1 MRRCRDTPGVETSG
15 DLRHRGENVSVRPRF
30 VPAVLLAGLLA
41 ACGDPA
47 PATAPT
53 VAASVPPDSS
63 AARAEL
69 AARAALAQDYRF
81 SALYD
86 YDAKDGQP
94 ARSVVATVATDGSWR
109 VDVPGGA
116 LGGIADVSIVQTAQ
130 GVFQCA
136 LPSATNPISPGCVRV
151 AEPNKRVPK
160 EYDPKVQ
167 RVFRQWLNV
176 FTDRQAPLSVVP
188 AQPLPGS
195 KGNCYSIDSISASLK
210 APVDVGIYCYTDAG
224 LLSAVRV
231 GFGTLTL
238 VNAVAPPPKLD
249 LPGPLTGGEPLGLQ
263 SPPPPPVIEPSA
275 PQSGTPA
282 SPA

>member
-1 MRRCRDTPGVETSG
+1 
-15 DLRHRGENVSVRPRF
+15 
-30 VPAVLLAGLLA
+30 
-41 ACGDPA
+41 
-47 PATAPT
+47 
-53 VAASVPPDSS
+53 
-63 AARAEL
+63 L

-86 YDAKDGQP
+86 YDARDGQP

-130 GVFQCA
+130 GVYQCA

-151 AEPNKRVPK
+151 ADPNKRVPK

-167 RVFRQWLNV
+167 RVFRQWLSV

-195 KGNCYSIDSISASLK
+195 KGKCYSIDSISASLK
-210 APVDVGIYCYTDAG
+210 APVDVGIYCYTDGG

-231 GFGTLTL
+231 AFGTLTL

-249 LPGPLTGGEPLGLQ
+249 LPGPVTAGQPLGLDR
-263 SPPPPPVIEPSA
+263 PPPPPVIEPSA
-275 PQSGTPA
+275 EIPP

>member
-1 MRRCRDTPGVETSG
+1 
-15 DLRHRGENVSVRPRF
+15 VRPRF

-47 PATAPT
+47 PTTQPT
-53 VAASVPPDSS
+53 VAPSAPPDTS

-69 AARAALAQDYRF
+69 AARAALAQDHRF

-109 VDVPGGA
+109 VDVPGGV
-116 LGGIADVSIVQTAQ
+116 LGGTADVSIVQTAQ
-130 GVFQCA
+130 GVFQCS
-136 LPSATNPISPGCVRV
+136 LPSATNPVSTGCVRV
-151 AEPNKRVPK
+151 AEPNKRIPK

-167 RVFRQWLNV
+167 RVFRQWLSV

-188 AQPLPGS
+188 AQALPGS
-195 KGNCYSIDSISASLK
+195 KGKCYSIDSISASLK
-210 APVDVGIYCYTDAG
+210 APVDVGIYCYTDEG

-231 GFGTLTL
+231 AFGTLTL
-238 VNAVAPPPKLD
+238 VNVVAPPPRLD
-249 LPGPLTGGEPLGLQ
+249 LPGPVTGGEPLGLK
-263 SPPPPPVIEPSA
+263 SPPAPPPPAIEPSA
-275 PQSGTPA
+275 EIAA

>member
-1 MRRCRDTPGVETSG
+1 LVI
-15 DLRHRGENVSVRPRF
+15 
-30 VPAVLLAGLLA
+30 AVLLTGLLA

-47 PATAPT
+47 PAIEPT
-53 VAASVPPDSS
+53 VAPSAPPDSS
-63 AARAEL
+63 EVRAEL
-69 AARAALAQDYRF
+69 AARAALAQDHRF

-94 ARSVVATVATDGSWR
+94 VRSVVATVATDGSWR

-116 LGGIADVSIVQTAQ
+116 LGGTADVSIVQTGQ
-130 GVFQCA
+130 GIFQCS
-136 LPSATNPISPGCVRV
+136 LPSATNPISSGCARV
-151 AEPNKRVPK
+151 ADPNKRIPK
-160 EYDPKVQ
+160 AYDPKVQ
-167 RVFRQWLNV
+167 RVFRQWLSV

-231 GFGTLTL
+231 AFGTLTL
-238 VNAVAPPPKLD
+238 VNAVAPPPKLE
-249 LPGPLTGGEPLGLQ
+249 LPGPITGGEPMGLQ
-263 SPPPPPVIEPSA
+263 RPEPPPPVIEPSA
-275 PQSGTPA
+275 EIAA